1 MATAQSAAGGGV
13 SQLTDP
19 ASFRIDSFRNAV
31 MDGLVTAYKTCEEEF
46 ASLKDFLDFMSSDK
60 SNANGPFPNQDL
72 DHTLCNYFISSSHNT
87 YLTGHQLYGK
97 SNVNGYKNVLL
108 RGCRCVEIDV
118 WDGEEDSSSESSSDE
133 EKAPPSKLADTTS
146 KPTKWTAGP
155 PRVEPVV
162 LHGYTATKDISFRS
176 VCETIR
182 DNAFV
187 TSSLPVIVSLEVHT
201 CAEQQELMVEIM
213 NECFSGMM
221 VDVENAS
228 DAALPSPNDLRGKIL
243 IKVKYTPPQTAAA
256 AAPAMSV
263 DGQAPLSKVTS
274 SGSNS
279 DQSET
284 VDAKGQAK
292 PSKIIE
298 ALSRLGIYMRSYHF
312 KSLDQPEASVPTHV
326 FSLSEG
332 TLMEVHKKNPKGLFD
347 HNRQYLMRA
356 YPKGTRISSS
366 NLDPA
371 AFWRRG
377 VQMVALNW
385 QKIDE
390 GVMLN
395 EGMFAQS
402 GGWALK
408 PPMYRSSSTTYPR
421 EGSDHSSSFTV
432 EILAGQNLEPPEDI
446 DPVDFKP
453 YLKCELHVEIPGN
466 WEDLA
471 PGKEKD
477 GEFKAKIKASKGTN
491 PDFKRQVMKFDKLPS
506 IVPELGFVR
515 FKLMHDKFVNDPL
528 AGWTCIRLDRLQ
540 AGHRF
545 IHIFNDKGVQTKGV
559 ILARFDFDWKVHGQE
574 SSTSE
579 AETTLPLRQG

>member
-1 MATAQSAAGGGV
+1 MATTATTAAGGGV
-13 SQLTDP
+13 SRRIDP
-19 ASFRIDSFRNAV
+19 ASFRIDSFHNAV
-31 MDGLVTAYKTCEEEF
+31 MDSLVTAYKSCENEF
-46 ASLKDFLDFMSSDK
+46 PSMKDFLDFMSSDK

-72 DHTLCNYFISSSHNT
+72 NHNLSNYFISSSHNT

-97 SNVNGYKNVLL
+97 ANVNGYKNVGPIEPTADRACSKVLL

-133 EKAPPSKLADTTS
+133 EKAPPRVVDPLAKPSRWTS
-146 KPTKWTAGP
+146 GP
-155 PRVEPVV
+155 ARVEPVV

-176 VCETIR
+176 VCEAIR

-201 CAEQQELMVEIM
+201 CPDQQVLMVEIM

-228 DAALPSPNDLRGKIL
+228 DAALPSPSDLKGKIL
-243 IKVKYTPPQTAAA
+243 IKVKYTPPQAAVA
-256 AAPAMSV
+256 AAPALSV
-263 DGQAPLSKVTS
+263 DGQASLSKVTS
-274 SGSNS
+274 SGSS
-279 DQSET
+279 SAGDQNDA
-284 VDAKGQAK
+284 VDASGQPK

-298 ALSRLGIYMRSYHF
+298 SLSRLGVYMRSYHF
-312 KSLDQPEASVPTHV
+312 KSFDQPEASVPTHV

-347 HNRQYLMRA
+347 HNKQYLMRA

-371 AFWRRG
+371 TFWRRG

-390 GVMLN
+390 GMMLN

-421 EGSDHSSSFTV
+421 EGTDHTSSFKV
-432 EILAGQNLEPPEDI
+432 EVLAGQYLEPPEDV
-446 DPVDFKP
+446 DPADFKP
-453 YLKCELHVEIPGN
+453 YLKCEIHLEIPGS
-466 WEDLA
+466 WEDLV
-471 PGKEKD
+471 PGKETD
-477 GEFKAKIKASKGTN
+477 GEFKAKIKASKSAN
-491 PDFKRQVMKFDKLPS
+491 PDFKRQIIKFDKLPS
-506 IVPELGFVR
+506 IIPELGFVR
-515 FKLMHDKFVNDPL
+515 
-528 AGWTCIRLDRLQ
+528 
-540 AGHRF
+540 
-545 IHIFNDKGVQTKGV
+545 
-559 ILARFDFDWKVHGQE
+559 
-574 SSTSE
+574 
-579 AETTLPLRQG
+579 